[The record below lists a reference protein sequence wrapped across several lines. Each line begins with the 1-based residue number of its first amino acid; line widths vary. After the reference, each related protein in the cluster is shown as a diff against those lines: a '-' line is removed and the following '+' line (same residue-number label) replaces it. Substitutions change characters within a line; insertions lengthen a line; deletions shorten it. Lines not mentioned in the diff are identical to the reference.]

1 MDDTDVNDALDTFDL
16 IIVGGGLA
24 GLVAGVRAREL
35 GLRTMIL
42 EKGDGEDYPCNSRH
56 SGGIL
61 HIAFHD
67 PFRPVAELSELIT
80 RLTSGDARPDLAAA
94 LAGNA
99 ARLITWL
106 QEHGARFMRF
116 NPQEGYRWCMAPP
129 RALRAGSDWRN
140 RGPDV
145 VLRHLTREFV
155 DRGGTLQLRTRATRL
170 LTENG
175 ACTGIA
181 AECDGQTRTW
191 KARHCLIADGG
202 FQSNPDL
209 FAEHIGSN
217 FAAIFQRGA
226 ATGMGDGLRMACEAG
241 AALTGTNRFYGH
253 LLCADARHNDQIWP
267 YPEMDAI
274 ATAGVVIDE
283 SGSRIAD
290 EGRGGVYLTN
300 ALAALPG
307 RRNFFAIFDAAI
319 WEGPGKSARIPA
331 NPLLESAGGTVF
343 RADSIE
349 ELAGRIGVPAE
360 ILRRTVDEYDTALDA
375 GTLGELAIPRSQNI
389 APQRIATPPF
399 MAIALMPG
407 ITYTMGGLVID
418 EHAQALDV
426 HGEPIPGLL
435 AAGAATGGIEGGRNA
450 TYIGGLIKAGTF
462 GMIAAERVA
471 TLLGKAVTKPE
482 PQNPGSPGA
491 SSPSAGPAEK
501 SGETGG
507 LSRYPFLRATL
518 KYGKAAALLLALV
531 AGFLT
536 SWIAWPAFG
545 ALALAPALLIAGI
558 VVVAILSYVELVSL
572 ITELLVPD

>member
-1 MDDTDVNDALDTFDL
+1 MESSSEAYDL

-42 EKGDGEDYPCNSRH
+42 EKGDGEDYPCNSRQ

-67 PFRPVAELSELIT
+67 PFRPAGELSQLIT
-80 RLTSGDARPDLAAA
+80 RLTGGDARPELAEA
-94 LAGNA
+94 LAGNG
-99 ARLITWL
+99 ARLISWL

-129 RALRAGSDWRN
+129 RALRAGIDWRD

-145 VLRHLTREFV
+145 VLRQLAREFV
-155 DRGGTLQLRTRATRL
+155 ERGGTLQLRTRATRL
-170 LTENG
+170 LTEGG

-181 AECDGQTRTW
+181 AECEGETRTW

-202 FQSNPDL
+202 FQANRDL

-217 FAAIFQRGA
+217 FDAIFQRGA
-226 ATGMGDGLRMACEAG
+226 ANGMGDGLRMAAEAG

-274 ATAGVVIDE
+274 ATAGVVVDE
-283 SGSRIAD
+283 SGLRVAD

-319 WEGPGKSARIPA
+319 WEGPGRSARIPA
-331 NPLLESAGGTVF
+331 NPLLENAGGTVI

-349 ELAGRIGVPAE
+349 ELAGRINVPAE
-360 ILRRTVDEYDTALDA
+360 ALTRSVEEYHTALDA
-375 GTLGELAIPRSQNI
+375 GTLGELGIPRSQSI
-389 APQRIATPPF
+389 APQRIAEPPF
-399 MAIALMPG
+399 MAVALMPG
-407 ITYTMGGLVID
+407 ITYTMGGIAID
-418 EHAQALDV
+418 EHAQALDAQGNPV
-426 HGEPIPGLL
+426 PGLL

-450 TYIGGLIKAGTF
+450 TYIGGLIKAGSF
-462 GMIAAERVA
+462 GLIAAERTA
-471 TLLGKAVTKPE
+471 TLLGKAVPKPE
-482 PQNPGSPGA
+482 ARDQTPAPPSSAPA
-491 SSPSAGPAEK
+491 SSAPAPARPSSEA
-501 SGETGG
+501 GG
-507 LSRYPFLRATL
+507 LSRFPFLRATL
-518 KYGKAAALLLALV
+518 RYGKLAAILLALA
-531 AGFLT
+531 AGLLT
-536 SWIAWPAFG
+536 ASIAWPALG
-545 ALALAPALLIAGI
+545 ALALAPALLVGGI
-558 VVVAILSYVELVSL
+558 VAVAVLSYTELVRL